1 MHYNSYTPQ
10 QPLETK
16 FPYPVGSL
24 LEVAAGQ
31 VVWAFASE
39 LDQATN
45 SAKIY
50 VLLNPE
56 QLSSPTFGLSTVNVK
71 APFLLLDVQYSDTYS
86 YEATLTFLLPC
97 GKVVSTGMSFQ
108 KFYHLRL
115 CGKSPTS

>member
-1 MHYNSYTPQ
+1 MHYNKYTPQ

-31 VVWAFASE
+31 VVWAAASE
-39 LDQATN
+39 LDHATN

-56 QLSSPTFGLSTVNVK
+56 QLSSPTFGLSTVNVR
-71 APFLLLDVQYSDTYS
+71 APFLLLDVQYNNTHS

-97 GKVVSTGMSFQ
+97 GKVVVTGMSFQ

-115 CGKSPTS
+115 YGKRST